1 VTIPHKLRPALVNHV
16 IGIVGLLA
24 LVLAVIGVFAGTGQ
38 AQNPTLTVNP
48 QTGLSDG
55 QVVTVTGT
63 DIGPFQVVAVVECG
77 NADSNGTP
85 LPGTGPNPD
94 GSDCYGAESIGS
106 GTILVFPLGSGTATT
121 QYTVHD
127 HGIGAN
133 NRRCI
138 DNGNFDCLIVMADLG
153 PPPGQALLIAAPICF
168 GEGCTVGPPPAP
180 IVNPGLLPTTT
191 PTGPE
196 EEAPPGPSAAPP
208 APVQAAAPVRAA
220 APFTG

>member
-1 VTIPHKLRPALVNHV
+1 MRNSGLTVSRHLLGALGVVT
-16 IGIVGLLA
+16 LA
-24 LVLAVIGVFAGTGQ
+24 FAGIGVFAGTGQ

-55 QVVTVTGT
+55 QSVTVTGT
-63 DIGPFQVVAVVECG
+63 DVGAVFSLLAVVECG

-94 GSDCYGAESIGS
+94 GSDCYGVESL
-106 GTILVFPLGSGTATT
+106 GTQTLLIQAVSGTATT
-121 QYTVHD
+121 PYTVHD
-127 HGIGAN
+127 QGIGAN

-138 DNGNFDCLIVMADLG
+138 NNGNFDCLIVMADLG

-168 GEGCTVGPPPAP
+168 GEGCTVGAPPPGTF
-180 IVNPGLLPTTT
+180 NPGLLPTTT

-196 EEAPPGPSAAPP
+196 EEAPPP
-208 APVQAAAPVRAA
+208 APAVTARPSL
-220 APFTG
+220 TG